1 MDESNNP
8 TIQRL
13 EDQIAWYD
21 NSSRRSQRLFK
32 GLMITEMICGALVPL
47 FAGIGAPV
55 VATGLLGVAIVLLQG
70 VQHLNQYQHNW
81 ITYRSTCET
90 LKHEKFLFRA
100 KAGPYADSSDVFALL
115 ADRIEAEISQ
125 EHAKW
130 VSSQKQLET
139 KKTLGT

>member
-21 NSSRRSQRLFK
+21 DRSRRSQRLFK

-55 VATGLLGVAIVLLQG
+55 VATGLLGVAIVLLQEY
-70 VQHLNQYQHNW
+70 N
-81 ITYRSTCET
+81 ISTST
-90 LKHEKFLFRA
+90 NTTGLPIGQPAR
-100 KAGPYADSSDVFALL
+100 
-115 ADRIEAEISQ
+115 R
-125 EHAKW
+125 
-130 VSSQKQLET
+130 
-139 KKTLGT
+139 